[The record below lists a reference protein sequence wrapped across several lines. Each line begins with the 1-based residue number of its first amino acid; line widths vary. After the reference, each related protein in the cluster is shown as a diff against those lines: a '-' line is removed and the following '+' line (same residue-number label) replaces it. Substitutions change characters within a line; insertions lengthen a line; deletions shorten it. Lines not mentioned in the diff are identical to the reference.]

1 MSNSP
6 MDAEFYATGCGKMID
21 EGLEF
26 AGKIIHYMQ
35 LHGDRLSKLDR
46 IARKKAIL
54 EEREEFGTFAQ
65 IHPIVYEYIVA
76 EQIFDRNAFKRYI
89 KAAFGKPKTDS
100 EQELIAKDRRNVYYI
115 KNQQYALYYKYLLRE
130 ANPSTSSTEINQMY
144 DAMVAELNASTKHM
158 LEQYEE
164 AQKKVEIQ
172 NEQLTE
178 AKRQE
183 LVNVLKD
190 RLASDSRTLD

>member
-1 MSNSP
+1 MNNPP
-6 MDAEFYATGCGKMID
+6 MDPEFYTTGCGKMID
-21 EGLEF
+21 EGLEL

-35 LHGDRLSKLDR
+35 LHGDRLSKLER

-54 EEREEFGTFAQ
+54 DEREEFGTFAQ
-65 IHPIVYEYIVA
+65 IHPIVYEYIVV

-89 KAAFGKPKTDS
+89 KAAFGKPKTQA

-130 ANPSTSSTEINQMY
+130 ANPNTSSAEINQMY
-144 DAMVAELNASTKHM
+144 NTMVDELNASTKHM
-158 LEQYEE
+158 LDQYEE

-172 NEQLTE
+172 NEQFTE

-183 LVNVLKD
+183 LVNVLKE
-190 RLASDSRTLD
+190 RLVNDSRTLD